1 MFLNDSEDPVEAT
14 YQFPTDP
21 HTVVSRLHFQLGDRS
36 VEGRVQ
42 SKEKA

>member
-1 MFLNDSEDPVEAT
+1 MFLNDSDEPVEAT
-14 YQFPTDP
+14 YQFPTDAQ
-21 HTVVSRLHFQLGDRS
+21 TVVSRLHFQLGDRS